1 MRGIRRSAPMTVRF
15 LTVASLVLVKNMR
28 YIMRARL
35 LAGISATLLV
45 VGPSF
50 AAVQDD
56 SAAQEAKRQSVA
68 NAKTVSSPAQ
78 TMRQAIAFERYKDLA
93 AERQARKEAGRSSA
107 TSNNADRS
115 KDDAAP
121 VRKKARK

>member
-1 MRGIRRSAPMTVRF
+1 M
-15 LTVASLVLVKNMR
+15 
-28 YIMRARL
+28 
-35 LAGISATLLV
+35 SATLLV
-45 VGPSF
+45 VGPCF
-50 AAVQDD
+50 AAFQDD

>member
-1 MRGIRRSAPMTVRF
+1 MTVRF

-68 NAKTVSSPAQ
+68 NSKTDSSPAQ
-78 TMRQAIAFERYKDLA
+78 TMRQAIAFERYKELA
-93 AERQARKEAGRSSA
+93 AEREARKEAGHSSA
-107 TSNNADRS
+107 TSNSADRS
-115 KDDAAP
+115 KDEAAP
-121 VRKKARK
+121 VRKKSKARK